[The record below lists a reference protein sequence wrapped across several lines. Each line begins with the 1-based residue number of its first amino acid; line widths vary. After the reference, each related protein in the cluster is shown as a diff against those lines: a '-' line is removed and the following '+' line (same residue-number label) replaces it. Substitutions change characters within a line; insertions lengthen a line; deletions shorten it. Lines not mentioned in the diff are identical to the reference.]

1 LTEKEYSEFYSIF
14 KFCSFSDYYF
24 NTYFWIGAY
33 FLYKVREKQRRKGS
47 DIISYEE
54 LRDESGRKFLFFD
67 EVRKGLNN
75 DN

>member
-1 LTEKEYSEFYSIF
+1 MNFIAFLSFAVLVIIILTLIF
-14 KFCSFSDYYF
+14 R
-24 NTYFWIGAY
+24 IGAY

-47 DIISYEE
+47 DIITYEE

>member
-1 LTEKEYSEFYSIF
+1 MNFIAFLSFAVLVIIILTLIF
-14 KFCSFSDYYF
+14 G
-24 NTYFWIGAY
+24 IGAY

-75 DN
+75 DD

>member
-1 LTEKEYSEFYSIF
+1 MNFIAFLSFAVLVIIILTLIF
-14 KFCSFSDYYF
+14 G
-24 NTYFWIGAY
+24 IGAY

>member
-1 LTEKEYSEFYSIF
+1 MNFIAFLSFAVLVIIFLTLIF
-14 KFCSFSDYYF
+14 G
-24 NTYFWIGAY
+24 IGAY

-47 DIISYEE
+47 DIITYEE

>member
-1 LTEKEYSEFYSIF
+1 VNFIAFLSFAVLVIIILTLIF
-14 KFCSFSDYYF
+14 G
-24 NTYFWIGAY
+24 IGAY

-47 DIISYEE
+47 DIITYEE

>member
-1 LTEKEYSEFYSIF
+1 VNFIAFLSFAVLVIIILTLIF
-14 KFCSFSDYYF
+14 G
-24 NTYFWIGAY
+24 IGAY